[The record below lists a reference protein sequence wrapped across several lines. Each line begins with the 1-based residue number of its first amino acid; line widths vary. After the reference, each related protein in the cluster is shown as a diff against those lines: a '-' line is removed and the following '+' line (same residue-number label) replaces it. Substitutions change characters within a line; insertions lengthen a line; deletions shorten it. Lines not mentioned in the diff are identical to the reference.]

1 MSELIKSM
9 TGYGSA
15 SGKSGDLTVTVE
27 LKSVNNRFLDCSV
40 RIPRVYLF
48 AEDRIKS
55 LVQKNVG
62 RGKVDVFVSIDSS
75 AANDVAV
82 RLNEGVAAAYVAAF
96 EELSE
101 KYALKNDLT
110 AVALGRLPDVFTVER
125 KEVDQEAFGADL
137 EAVATEAIAVF
148 ERMRCAEGEK
158 LKADILLKLQRVEE
172 LAAEIKV
179 LSPQTVEEYR
189 ARLEAKMQEVLQTA
203 DIDRARI
210 VTEAAI
216 FADKVAV
223 DEELVRLASHI
234 AQMRDM
240 LAKGGAVG
248 RKLDF
253 LTQEMNREA
262 NTTGSKCTD
271 AKITRLVVD
280 LKSEIEK
287 IREQIQNL
295 E

>member
-1 MSELIKSM
+1 MSEAIKSM

-15 SGKSGDLTVTVE
+15 AGKSGDLAVTVE
-27 LKSVNNRFLDCSV
+27 VKSVNNRFLDCSV
-40 RIPRVYLF
+40 RIPRVYIF
-48 AEDRIKS
+48 AEDRIKA

-62 RGKVDVFVSIDSS
+62 RGKVDVFVTIDSS
-75 AANDVAV
+75 AGSDVCV

-96 EELSE
+96 EELSA
-101 KYALKNDLT
+101 KYELKNDLT

-125 KEVDQEAFGADL
+125 KEVDQESFTADL
-137 EAVATEAIAVF
+137 ETIAAEALAAF
-148 ERMRCAEGEK
+148 ERMRRTEGEK
-158 LKADILLKLQRVEE
+158 LREDILTKLDRVEE
-172 LAAEIKV
+172 LAAQIAA
-179 LSPQTVEEYR
+179 LSPRTVEEYR
-189 ARLEAKMQEVLQTA
+189 ARLEAKLMEVLQTA
-203 DIDRARI
+203 DIDKSRI
-210 VTEAAI
+210 LTEAAI

-223 DEELVRLASHI
+223 DEELVRLGSHV

-253 LTQEMNREA
+253 LTQELNREA
-262 NTTGSKCTD
+262 NTTGSKCSD
-271 AKITRLVVD
+271 VKITALVVD
-280 LKSEIEK
+280 LKAEIEK

>member
-172 LAAEIKV
+172 LAAEIKL

-189 ARLEAKMQEVLQTA
+189 ARLEVLQTA

-287 IREQIQNL
+287 IREQILNL